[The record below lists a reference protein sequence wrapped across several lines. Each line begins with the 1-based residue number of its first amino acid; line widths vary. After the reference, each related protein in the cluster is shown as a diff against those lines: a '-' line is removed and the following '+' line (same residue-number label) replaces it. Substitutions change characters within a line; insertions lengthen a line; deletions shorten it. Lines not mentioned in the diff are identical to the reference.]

1 MKIGHTSA
9 NRAQTVNIQT
19 LWASSVLKC
28 YLQIWCM
35 RKDNR
40 IENINV

>member
-19 LWASSVLKC
+19 LRAAR
-28 YLQIWCM
+28 YLQMECM